1 MGEPVTQFRNDQPV
15 VQMILRSK
23 LQGTK
28 IFVISQP
35 KAGTYLCANILNE
48 LGFVFCGMHMGEKKF
63 EVYPAPSS
71 KKYARAMKKL
81 IFARPIN
88 FEHRVPLTKSI
99 RKILPG
105 QYAVGHLVYN
115 KENQSILKKIKKIML
130 TRPIDEILVSVQKWD
145 KHTQRKVSNL
155 ETMKDRC
162 AKIEPWMQDPE
173 VFHMTF
179 DQMKIDAGRINQ
191 LQKFLGIKKK
201 HDSAE
206 VIKQALSKPS
216 MTKIT

>member
-1 MGEPVTQFRNDQPV
+1 
-15 VQMILRSK
+15 MILRSK

-71 KKYARAMKKL
+71 KHYARAMKNP
-81 IFARPIN
+81 AYPIN
-88 FEHRVPLTKSI
+88 FEHRVPLAKSI
-99 RKILPG
+99 RGILPG

>member
-1 MGEPVTQFRNDQPV
+1 
-15 VQMILRSK
+15 MILRSK
-23 LQGTK
+23 LQGMK

-71 KKYARAMKKL
+71 KHYARAMKNP
-81 IFARPIN
+81 AYPIN

-115 KENQSILKKIKKIML
+115 TENQSILKKIKKIVL

-179 DQMKIDAGRINQ
+179 DQMKADAGRINQ

>member
-1 MGEPVTQFRNDQPV
+1 M
-15 VQMILRSK
+15 
-23 LQGTK
+23 K

-48 LGFVFCGMHMGEKKF
+48 LGFVFCGMHMGERKF
-63 EVYPAPSS
+63 EVYPDPSS
-71 KKYARAMKKL
+71 KQYARAMKNP
-81 IFARPIN
+81 AYPIN

-115 KENQSILKKIKKIML
+115 KGNQSILKKIKKIVL
-130 TRPIDEILVSVQKWD
+130 TRPIDEILASVQKWD
-145 KHTQRKVSNL
+145 KHTQRKVSNP

-179 DQMKIDAGRINQ
+179 DQMKADAGRINQ

-201 HDSAE
+201 YNSAE

>member
-1 MGEPVTQFRNDQPV
+1 MGEPVTQFRNDQSV

-23 LQGTK
+23 LQGMK

-48 LGFVFCGMHMGEKKF
+48 LGFVFCGMHMGERKF
-63 EVYPAPSS
+63 EVYPDPSS
-71 KKYARAMKKL
+71 KHYARAMKNP
-81 IFARPIN
+81 AYPIN
-88 FEHRVPLTKSI
+88 FEYRVPLKKSI
-99 RKILPG
+99 RSVLPG

-115 KENQSILKKIKKIML
+115 KENQSILKKIKKIVL